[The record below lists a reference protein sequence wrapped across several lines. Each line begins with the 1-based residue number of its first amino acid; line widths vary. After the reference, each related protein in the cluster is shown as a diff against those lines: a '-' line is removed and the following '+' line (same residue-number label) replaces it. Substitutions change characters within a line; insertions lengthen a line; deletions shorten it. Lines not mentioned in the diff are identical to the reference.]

1 MANYTYDDFLKAVQ
15 SAGLS
20 GGFSDADLRLAQ
32 QNPAAG
38 MSILDAKRRYQ
49 GAATEAERL
58 QANAAAE
65 QVRSSYGGYTGGADG
80 SGYTLGTLS
89 PSSFPQQTA
98 PSYQNNYQNDIQ
110 KLYEQQMNYG
120 GYQNTAPR
128 PSYENRY
135 DAQIDGL
142 VNAMLN
148 RPDFSYDPAAD
159 DLYSAY
165 RKQYLREGKRATEDT
180 LGAASAATGGI
191 PSSYAATAASQAGDY
206 YNARLT
212 DKIPELYQLAYQ
224 KYLNDFSLDQSKLAA
239 VQGVEQADYA
249 KYLNELSQY
258 NADRNFGYNAWG
270 DGYNMLANNLASAR
284 DMEQTD
290 YQKYLNDLA
299 QFNTNRN
306 FDYGVLTDEINKQG
320 ADWERQYTLAQL
332 AAAAGDLSYLQRMG
346 IDTSKYPTSG
356 GGSGSGGW
364 DGTFTDA
371 DVLAAMIS
379 ARSGKGSEKDYEI
392 LLAAGY
398 TPEQIFEGI
407 DGILPSGFMSSFL
420 PEPAGTGTFS
430 GASLTNPALGTGA
443 SGDRVVDN
451 YVQSK
456 KQSGFRPADVAAEV
470 RELNGTGRINERQA
484 SQILGRLGIPVYQ
497 K

>member
-38 MSILDAKRRYQ
+38 MSILDAKRRFQ

-110 KLYEQQMNYG
+110 NLYEQQLNYG

-356 GGSGSGGW
+356 GGSG
-364 DGTFTDA
+364 
-371 DVLAAMIS
+371 
-379 ARSGKGSEKDYEI
+379 
-392 LLAAGY
+392 Y
-398 TPEQIFEGI
+398 TPV
-407 DGILPSGFMSSFL
+407 S
-420 PEPAGTGTFS
+420 
-430 GASLTNPALGTGA
+430 
-443 SGDRVVDN
+443 R
-451 YVQSK
+451 
-456 KQSGFRPADVAAEV
+456 
-470 RELNGTGRINERQA
+470 
-484 SQILGRLGIPVYQ
+484 
-497 K
+497 